1 MIFQLNLVKKQL
13 NKNNNNRNNKNNKK
27 YWLKYHHKMKKDSIK
42 KNNRNNMRNRN
53 RNRNK
58 KLTINKIK
66 EYIYDLYTFV
76 NCLLFLLQIIILI
89 KLIICRYIKY
99 YMDYKTVATI
109 GTSFI
114 AGVLCTGIAYKLLNS
129 NKNPNQNHTNT
140 H

>member
-27 YWLKYHHKMKKDSIK
+27 YQLKYHHKMKKDNIK
-42 KNNRNNMRNRN
+42 TNNKNNMRNK
-53 RNRNK
+53 NK

-89 KLIICRYIKY
+89 KLICRYIKY
-99 YMDYKTVATI
+99 
-109 GTSFI
+109 
-114 AGVLCTGIAYKLLNS
+114 
-129 NKNPNQNHTNT
+129 
-140 H
+140 